1 MKFEDLQRVWRE
13 PATGNFKRV
22 RIEDLSAARERAGSY
37 LNHEMRVGMPL
48 LTILIVVAI
57 PLFTIAA
64 IGAPRPLLA
73 WPGAVLLSGWILSI
87 TAVWWKLWKAR
98 PNPGLPVRDAVY
110 TELERL
116 RTMQRFRSNIRWYLP
131 SFVTGEILLF
141 VGLRSDS
148 RESVWWIVG
157 FSAAVLV
164 LAAVAR
170 RKNRRDL
177 QGVVR
182 PLIEELESWT
192 VDLEEMDPE
201 PSQEESR

>member
-37 LNHEMRVGMPL
+37 LNHEMRIGMPL
-48 LTILIVVAI
+48 LTFLIVVAI
-57 PLFTIAA
+57 PLFASAA

-73 WPGAVLLSGWILSI
+73 WSGTVLLSGWILSI

-116 RTMQRFRSNIRWYLP
+116 RTMHRFRSNIRWYLA
-131 SFVTGEILLF
+131 SFVAGEILLF
-141 VGLRSDS
+141 VGLHSDL
-148 RESVWWIVG
+148 RESVWRIVG
-157 FSAAVLV
+157 FGAAVLV

-182 PLIEELESWT
+182 PLIAELESWT
-192 VDLEEMDPE
+192 VALEETDPE
-201 PSQEESR
+201 PFQEESR

>member
-1 MKFEDLQRVWRE
+1 MKFEDLPRVWRE

-37 LNHEMRVGMPL
+37 LNREMRIGIPL
-48 LTILIVVAI
+48 LTILVVAI
-57 PLFTIAA
+57 PWFATAA
-64 IGAPRPLLA
+64 ISAPRPLLA

-98 PNPGLPVRDAVY
+98 PNPGLPVRDAVHI
-110 TELERL
+110 ELERL
-116 RTMQRFRSNIRWYLP
+116 RTMQRFRSRTRWYLFA
-131 SFVTGEILLF
+131 FVAGEILLF
-141 VGLRSDS
+141 VGLHADPG
-148 RESVWWIVG
+148 ESVWLIVG
-157 FSAAVLV
+157 FGAAMLL
-164 LAAVAR
+164 LAAIAR

-177 QGVVR
+177 LGIVR

>member
-1 MKFEDLQRVWRE
+1 MKFEDLPRVWRE

-37 LNHEMRVGMPL
+37 LNREMRIGMPL

-57 PLFTIAA
+57 PGFATAA
-64 IGAPRPLLA
+64 ISAPRPLLA

-98 PNPGLPVRDAVY
+98 PSPGLPVRDAVHV
-110 TELERL
+110 ELERL
-116 RTMQRFRSNIRWYLP
+116 RTMQRFRSNIRWDLP
-131 SFVTGEILLF
+131 ALVAGEILLF
-141 VGLRSDS
+141 VGLRADLG
-148 RESVWWIVG
+148 ESVWLIVG
-157 FSAAVLV
+157 FGAAVLL
-164 LAAVAR
+164 LAAIAR

-177 QGVVR
+177 LGIVR
-182 PLIEELESWT
+182 PLVEELESWT
-192 VDLEEMDPE
+192 VDLEEMDRE

>member
-37 LNHEMRVGMPL
+37 LNHEMRIGMPL
-48 LTILIVVAI
+48 LAILIVAI
-57 PLFTIAA
+57 PWFATAA
-64 IGAPRPLLA
+64 ISAPRPLLA
-73 WPGAVLLSGWILSI
+73 LPGAVLLSGWILSI

-98 PNPGLPVRDAVY
+98 PNLGLPVRDAVHI
-110 TELERL
+110 ELERL
-116 RTMQRFRSNIRWYLP
+116 RTMQRFRSNTRWYLP
-131 SFVTGEILLF
+131 AFVAGEILLF
-141 VGLRSDS
+141 VGLSADL
-148 RESVWWIVG
+148 RESVWLIVG
-157 FSAAVLV
+157 FGAAVLL
-164 LAAVAR
+164 LAALAR

-177 QGVVR
+177 LGTVR

-192 VDLEEMDPE
+192 VDLEQMDRE

>member
-37 LNHEMRVGMPL
+37 LNREMRIGMPL
-48 LTILIVVAI
+48 LAILIVVGI
-57 PLFTIAA
+57 PLLATAA
-64 IGAPRPLLA
+64 ISAPRPLLA

-98 PNPGLPVRDAVY
+98 PNRGLPVRDAVHI
-110 TELERL
+110 ELERL
-116 RTMQRFRSNIRWYLP
+116 RTMQRFRTRSRWYL
-131 SFVTGEILLF
+131 SAFVAGQILLS
-141 VGLRSDS
+141 VGLQDDL
-148 RESVWWIVG
+148 RESVWSIVG
-157 FSAAVLV
+157 FGAAVLL
-164 LAAVAR
+164 LAAIAR

-177 QGVVR
+177 LGIVR

-201 PSQEESR
+201 PSQEELR

>member
-37 LNHEMRVGMPL
+37 LNHEMRIGMPL

-57 PLFTIAA
+57 PSFATAA
-64 IGAPRPLLA
+64 ISAPRPLLA

-98 PNPGLPVRDAVY
+98 PNPGLPVRDAVHI
-110 TELERL
+110 ELERL
-116 RTMQRFRSNIRWYLP
+116 RTMQRFRSKTRWYLP
-131 SFVTGEILLF
+131 AFVAGEILLF
-141 VGLRSDS
+141 VGLRADL
-148 RESVWWIVG
+148 RESVWLIVG
-157 FSAAVLV
+157 FGAAVLL
-164 LAAVAR
+164 LAAIAR

-177 QGVVR
+177 LGIVR

-192 VDLEEMDPE
+192 VDLEEIDPE
-201 PSQEESR
+201 PCHEESR